1 MLALLYAAILTFKP
15 FTIDEQRISN
25 FFARSW
31 EDSLIPHDRPMW
43 CDFLTLRR
51 TTKIE
56 KAVNLTPNVHL
67 DGSSVLEKFVAIAR
81 LCDYELTNYEMRTL
95 NERRCNANPL
105 RPSISPQ
112 ADWLNQTQ
120 STTDGSNIEQSSGTA
135 EAATSSRPVVG
146 AVTILVNTAR
156 NHLPL
161 ISFFVVMLIA
171 LLVGMLSDT
180 RVQVPKRI
188 AKD

>member
-1 MLALLYAAILTFKP
+1 M
-15 FTIDEQRISN
+15 
-25 FFARSW
+25 
-31 EDSLIPHDRPMW
+31 
-43 CDFLTLRR
+43 
-51 TTKIE
+51 
-56 KAVNLTPNVHL
+56 
-67 DGSSVLEKFVAIAR
+67 
-81 LCDYELTNYEMRTL
+81 
-95 NERRCNANPL
+95 
-105 RPSISPQ
+105 PSISPQ

-120 STTDGSNIEQSSGTA
+120 ATTDGGHVEQSSGTA

-146 AVTILVNTAR
+146 AATILVNTAR

-180 RVQVPKRI
+180 QVHVPRQI

>member
-1 MLALLYAAILTFKP
+1 M
-15 FTIDEQRISN
+15 
-25 FFARSW
+25 
-31 EDSLIPHDRPMW
+31 
-43 CDFLTLRR
+43 
-51 TTKIE
+51 
-56 KAVNLTPNVHL
+56 NLTRNVYL
-67 DGSSVLEKFVAIAR
+67 DGSSVLEKFVALAK

-95 NERRCNANPL
+95 NEQRCHSNPL

-112 ADWLNQTQ
+112 SDWLNQTQ
-120 STTDGSNIEQSSGTA
+120 ATVDCTKDKQSSGTA

-146 AVTILVNTAR
+146 AVTILVDTAR

-180 RVQVPKRI
+180 RVHVPKQI